1 MYIGFFNYYENY
13 NKNRMF
19 IDPKASIGDDLLYP
33 FVYLGQYL
41 VKKGHEI
48 NTIDM
53 EDVENFD
60 TIVFLD
66 FPTLKNKYLRQ
77 LISNKFQNVY
87 LLIFESEVI
96 RPDNWDIKNHQ
107 HFKKIFVWNDDWV
120 DSKKYIKYYWPNKVP
135 ENFEIDLSKKSRLVT
150 MIAGHKFN
158 SHPLE
163 LYTERVKAIRWFEH
177 NHPEDFDLYGMGWNT
192 YCFKGALSTL
202 NRFTFLTKHIRSNYP
217 SYKGTVE
224 KKRDVYERYKF
235 SICYENA
242 RDIPGYITEKI
253 FDCFFAGCVP
263 IYWGAPNVTDFIPE
277 DTFIDKRKFNSYEKL
292 YDYIKN
298 MTGEEYLGYLAA
310 IKNFIKSPKIYPFS
324 AECFADTIINEILKN
339 D

>member
-1 MYIGFFNYYENY
+1 MKNLFLVCTSDYYYKNKIFDVDSPTNRDNYYYPYYLLRKKFYESGVLLNTYDYFDKNKEKEYGLVFFDIPRNIENY
-13 NKNRMF
+13 LN
-19 IDPKASIGDDLLYP
+19 DDSHEN
-33 FVYLGQYL
+33 YL
-41 VKKGHEI
+41 VIWESSVVYPI
-48 NTIDM
+48 NWKI
-53 EDVENFD
+53 E
-60 TIVFLD
+60 LH
-66 FPTLKNKYLRQ
+66 K
-77 LISNKFQNVY
+77 
-87 LLIFESEVI
+87 
-96 RPDNWDIKNHQ
+96 
-107 HFKKIFVWNDDWV
+107 HFKKIFTWNDKVV
-120 DSKKYIKYYWPNKVP
+120 DKNKYIKFYWPDKIP
-135 ENFEIDLSKKSRLVT
+135 ENLDFNLTKKNKICA
-150 MIAGHKFN
+150 MIIGHKFK

-177 NHPEDFDLYGMGWNT
+177 NHPEDFDLYGMGWDT
-192 YCFKGALSTL
+192 YCFNGALSAL
-202 NRFTFLTKHIRSNYP
+202 NRFTFLTKHIRPNYP

-277 DTFIDKRKFNSYEKL
+277 DTFIDKRKFNSYEEL
-292 YDYIKN
+292 YNYIKN
-298 MTGEEYLGYLAA
+298 MTDEEYLGYLAA

-324 AECFADTIINEILKN
+324 AECFTDTIISEILKN